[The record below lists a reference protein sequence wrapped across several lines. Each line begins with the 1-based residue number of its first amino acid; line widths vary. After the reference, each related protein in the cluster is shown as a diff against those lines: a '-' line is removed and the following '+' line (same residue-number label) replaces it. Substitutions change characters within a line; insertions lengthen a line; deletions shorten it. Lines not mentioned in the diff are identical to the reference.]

1 MIRVFDFV
9 KKLSDL
15 SGSYAREVFLFMN
28 IVIWCAVSAVIFV
41 PLCSILI
48 KNDMVLFTSTI
59 CLVGYPGIIIGLFG
73 GILYLVMKS

>member
-1 MIRVFDFV
+1 MIRIFDFI

-15 SGSYAREVFLFMN
+15 FGSYAREVFLFMN
-28 IVIWCAVSAVIFV
+28 IFIWCAVSAVIFV

-48 KNDMVLFTSTI
+48 KNEIVLLTSLI
-59 CLVGYPGIIIGLFG
+59 CLIGYPGIIIGLFG